1 MMAPDIRDREPENQG
16 VGQGTSQ
23 ESKGR
28 PSFSRVLRP
37 LTDDE
42 MSASG
47 VHKLLVAEIDRLEEE
62 NGELK
67 AISRAFGDSQQR
79 IGVLEE
85 KLKRHTAFDVI
96 SGGCITVGGVALGAI
111 PALSPVPPYGLVA
124 AGLGITLIA
133 VGFVSQVVKRR

>member
-1 MMAPDIRDREPENQG
+1 MAPDIPDQEPDNRG
-16 VGQGTSQ
+16 VGQEPAQ

-28 PSFSRVLRP
+28 PSFSRLLRP

-47 VHKLLVAEIDRLEEE
+47 VQKLLVAEIDRLEEE
-62 NGELK
+62 NRGLK
-67 AISRAFGDSQQR
+67 AISREFGASQRR

-85 KLKRHTAFDVI
+85 KLKSHTALDVI

-111 PALSPVPPYGLVA
+111 PALSSVQPYGLVA
-124 AGLGITLIA
+124 AGFGITLIA